1 MPLLT
6 KILLNS
12 TTSGPRRWMLL
23 VRIGKA
29 LFYGFIL
36 HTLWQIKSYRKLKK
50 HLTSLDVFS
59 CQNGSPKTGFW
70 NTWIAVLHSVRFI
83 ILTPTRADTHIIHPH
98 AITTARGD
106 QARLPTPA
114 HSELRSQP
122 AFRVRGLYV
131 RAYGQLRVTPARSH
145 AIPRRLASRGS
156 VTTRGFRTL

>member
-1 MPLLT
+1 M
-6 KILLNS
+6 
-12 TTSGPRRWMLL
+12 
-23 VRIGKA
+23 
-29 LFYGFIL
+29 
-36 HTLWQIKSYRKLKK
+36 
-50 HLTSLDVFS
+50 FS

-122 AFRVRGLYV
+122 AFRVRGLYYV

-145 AIPRRLASRGS
+145 AIPRRLASRGFGDDARLSHS
-156 VTTRGFRTL
+156 VINHQTFTTNICPIRDTQVPKQMDPHTRGEPPRATTEDCTQVQSWRLPWGLFL